1 MGKKR
6 VNIYNDD
13 HLRSL
18 RWDQILSRI
27 SFRDLVFENKIEAV
41 WWILTEYPLLFI
53 LGKFH
58 PKKHDAVISIL
69 FVSIVFII
77 VFIAKV
83 GAQ

>member
-1 MGKKR
+1 LGKKR